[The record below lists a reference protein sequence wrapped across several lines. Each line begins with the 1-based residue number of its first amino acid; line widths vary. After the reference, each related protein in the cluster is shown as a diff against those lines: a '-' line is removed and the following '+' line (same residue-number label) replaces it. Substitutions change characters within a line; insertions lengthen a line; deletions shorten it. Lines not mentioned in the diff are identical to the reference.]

1 MTGSNKEA
9 RHFQP
14 AHPAKTLSRLF
25 SYFKYNKKTLV
36 LGLFLITIGTLAQVF
51 SNALIS
57 PVVDAVAV
65 EKDLGKFYRYLGGM
79 VLLGVVIIV
88 GSYQG
93 ARLLANLAQETIFL
107 IRKELSEK
115 MVRLPVPFYDTHP
128 IGDLMSTFTNDIDTL
143 TYALQESVAQ
153 AILSILTF
161 TGTLVMMFVLNWKL
175 TFLVLAILVLFFFLV
190 RVILK
195 KSSRYYKERQA
206 DLANLNSYVE
216 EMMKAQKVVTIFNFQ
231 ERAMAFFNERSE
243 NLRKKSTS
251 AMTFGIMAYPVMG
264 NMAFVLYG
272 VVAIFG
278 GFAAVAGTMTIGNIA
293 AYLQYSRNISGPI
306 TMIAQELN
314 FLFAAIAGAER
325 IFRILDLPEEEMEGE
340 VRLTDPNGKVLTE
353 AEKEKKVSLTGHA
366 AKGEEEKDLVYW
378 ALPGKD
384 GKLQYIPARG
394 YVEFHEVDFS
404 YDSREK
410 TLQNLSLYA
419 KPGQKIALVG
429 STGAGK
435 TTITSLINRFYEYG
449 DGTITLDGIDIRR
462 INKFDLRAVM
472 AYVLQD
478 VDLFKG
484 TIADNIRMGKLEAA
498 DEEVVQAAKAANAHP
513 FIRALEK
520 GYQTQ
525 ITANGGSLSQGQRQL
540 LSIARAAIA
549 DPLILILDEATS
561 SVDTR
566 TERQIVRGM
575 DQLMKGRTTFVIAH
589 RLSTVRDANVIL
601 VLEEGQIVERGT
613 HEELMQLKGRYFR
626 LNQGLEEL
634 K

>member
-1 MTGSNKEA
+1 MTGSNREA
-9 RHFQP
+9 QSFQP
-14 AHPAKTLSRLF
+14 THPAKTMARLF
-25 SYFKYNKKTLV
+25 SYFKYNKKTLT
-36 LGLFLITIGTLAQVF
+36 LGLLLITIGTLAQVF
-51 SNALIS
+51 SNAMIS

-107 IRKELSEK
+107 IRKDLSAK
-115 MVRLPVPFYDTHP
+115 MVRLPIPFYDTNP
-128 IGDLMSTFTNDIDTL
+128 IGDLMSTFTNDIDTI

-153 AILSILTF
+153 AILSVLTF

-175 TFLVLAILVLFFFLV
+175 TFLVLVILVFFFFLI
-190 RVILK
+190 RMILK

-231 ERAMAFFNERSE
+231 ERAMALFNERSE

-251 AMTFGIMAYPVMG
+251 AMTFGMVAYPVMG

-278 GFAAVAGTMTIGNIA
+278 GFAAVVGTMTIGNIA

-306 TMIAQELN
+306 TMVAQELN

-340 VRLTDPNGKVLTE
+340 VRLTDRKGKVLTE
-353 AEKEKKVSLTGHA
+353 AEKEKKVFLTGHT
-366 AKGEEEKDLVYW
+366 AKGKEERDLVFW
-378 ALPGKD
+378 ALPEEG
-384 GKLQYIPARG
+384 GKLESIPARG

-404 YDSREK
+404 YDPREK

-449 DGTITLDGIDIRR
+449 DGTITLDGIDIRQ

-484 TIADNIRMGKLEAA
+484 TIADNIRLGRLDAT

-513 FIRALEK
+513 FIMALEK
-520 GYQTQ
+520 GYQTE
-525 ITANGGSLSQGQRQL
+525 ITANGASLSQGQRQL

-566 TERQIVRGM
+566 TERQIARGM
-575 DQLMKGRTTFVIAH
+575 DKLMEGRTTFVIAH

-601 VLEEGQIVERGT
+601 VLEEGEIVERGT
-613 HEELMQLKGRYFR
+613 HEELMQIKGRYFR